1 MTATPAEARTD
12 LPQYRVWRD
21 GELVDEPSE
30 ITGLWRDDLVSFL
43 IGCKPGDVP
52 VFGLAE

>member
-1 MTATPAEARTD
+1 MTATPAEVRTD

-43 IGCKPGDVP
+43 IGCEPGDVP